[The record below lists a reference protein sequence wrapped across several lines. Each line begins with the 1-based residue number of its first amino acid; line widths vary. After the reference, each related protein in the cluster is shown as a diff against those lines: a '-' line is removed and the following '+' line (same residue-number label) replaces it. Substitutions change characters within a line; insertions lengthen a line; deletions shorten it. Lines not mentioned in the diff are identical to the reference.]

1 LNNRD
6 FIIQVCKGLIRHPR
20 ARRTLMFYSVLFA
33 IILVFSGATVLWPL
47 LRNHPFLFLGYWA
60 VCVWITI
67 LACLLALYDMAKVR
81 EEGRR
86 ERARLRAE
94 YLESLKLPQVS
105 ASDTPEKKIP
115 ASPSDERE

>member
-1 LNNRD
+1 
-6 FIIQVCKGLIRHPR
+6 
-20 ARRTLMFYSVLFA
+20 MFYSVLFA
-33 IILVFSGATVLWPL
+33 TILVFSGATVFWPL

-67 LACLLALYDMAKVR
+67 LACLLAVYDMAKVR

-86 ERARLRAE
+86 ERERLRAE

-105 ASDTPEKKIP
+105 ASEKPVEKSQANP
-115 ASPSDERE
+115 PDERE

>member
-1 LNNRD
+1 
-6 FIIQVCKGLIRHPR
+6 
-20 ARRTLMFYSVLFA
+20 MFYSVLFA

-60 VCVWITI
+60 VCVWMTI
-67 LACLLALYDMAKVR
+67 LACLLAIYDMAKVR

-86 ERARLRAE
+86 ERERLRAE

-105 ASDTPEKKIP
+105 PPETREKKKETDAP
-115 ASPSDERE
+115 DEEG